1 MISEGAADAVKE
13 GEQDDSAEPAAI
25 RERRKMPMQSRPKTT
40 QAMRIIRRSLELLSE
55 EAGVRAKIKDRTAT
69 TVAAPK
75 TSLITDCALRRMDT
89 SGQTQ
94 DLTRLIREPSKSD
107 GEAEGI

>member
-1 MISEGAADAVKE
+1 MVTEKRT
-13 GEQDDSAEPAAI
+13 SAETAGI

-40 QAMRIIRRSLELLSE
+40 RAMRIIRRSLELLSE
-55 EAGVRAKIKDRTAT
+55 EVGISAKIKDRTAT

-75 TSLITDCALRRMDT
+75 ASLMKDCALRRTDT

-94 DLTRLIREPSKSD
+94 DLTRLIGEPSKSD

>member
-1 MISEGAADAVKE
+1 VGIAKAMVTEKRT
-13 GEQDDSAEPAAI
+13 SAETAAI
-25 RERRKMPMQSRPKTT
+25 RERRKMPMQRRPKTT
-40 QAMRIIRRSLELLSE
+40 RAMRITRRSLELLSE
-55 EAGVRAKIKDRTAT
+55 ELDIRAKIKDWTAT

-75 TSLITDCALRRMDT
+75 ASLMTDCALRRMDT

-94 DLTRLIREPSKSD
+94 DLTRLIGGPSKSD